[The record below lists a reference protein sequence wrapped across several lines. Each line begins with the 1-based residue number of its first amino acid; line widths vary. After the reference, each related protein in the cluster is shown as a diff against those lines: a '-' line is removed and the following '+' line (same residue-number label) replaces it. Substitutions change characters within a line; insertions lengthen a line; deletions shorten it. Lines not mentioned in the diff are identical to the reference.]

1 MGCSY
6 VKGQQP
12 SVPEDYIE
20 VENKSADK
28 TKGNKKK
35 ENYNTNAYNPAHFF
49 KHIIYEASFEQDEQ
63 VY

>member
-1 MGCSY
+1 M
-6 VKGQQP
+6 K
-12 SVPEDYIE
+12 
-20 VENKSADK
+20 NKSADK

-35 ENYNTNAYNPAHFF
+35 ENYNINAYNPAHFF

>member
-6 VKGQQP
+6 VKRAAAVSTGRL
-12 SVPEDYIE
+12 YRLK
-20 VENKSADK
+20 NKSADK